1 VALLLLLLLCRHGV
15 PVLDSYEASLQLHD
29 GHVTVPQSIAGI
41 IDCLH
46 FCRPSLGEVSGSGNG
61 ICGMI
66 AVLAEPQLS
75 IRHLHTAVVLLC
87 KQCRPRSCT
96 VVCLVGAALTHKGL
110 AWHHTH
116 CARLHLLLAAID
128 AD

>member
-1 VALLLLLLLCRHGV
+1 MQQRGRLNLFGAALLLRRHGV

-46 FCRPSLGEVSGSGNG
+46 FCRPSLGEVSGSGND

-66 AVLAEPQLS
+66 AVLAELETCTMQWCCASSADHAPS
-75 IRHLHTAVVLLC
+75 LLC
-87 KQCRPRSCT
+87 S
-96 VVCLVGAALTHKGL
+96 LVL
-110 AWHHTH
+110 
-116 CARLHLLLAAID
+116 R
-128 AD
+128 